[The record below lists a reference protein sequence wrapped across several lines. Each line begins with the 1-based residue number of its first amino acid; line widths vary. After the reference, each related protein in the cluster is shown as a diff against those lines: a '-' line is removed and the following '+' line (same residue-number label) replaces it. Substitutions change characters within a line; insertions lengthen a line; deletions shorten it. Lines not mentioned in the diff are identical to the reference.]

1 MIRITALN
9 KIASGVYDVSVE
21 ATGNEYRYQL
31 TGGALTR
38 EKSVREAAT
47 VLAGVS
53 DGAFRTA
60 AMIRLMLEGGDA
72 DGEHA
77 DMAAAWRQQALC
89 LDVLAL
95 AVPSE
100 ISGLRTGS
108 RGGND
113 KLIRSIHGDCEKIRA
128 FIIKHAPGTW
138 QGGEAAFKERWAS
151 YVLSKDFSTSVLTMI
166 NKEFNRAGNQPAL
179 AARSASAPAE
189 MRAWALNQATKHIPD
204 LVPLKEEGPR
214 IIRGDRAAS
223 LLNIIVPRIEA
234 QIEQISDPEEK
245 AALRARLE
253 RLGDKVEIAAA
264 NRSRERLRQDVM
276 LSIETL
282 EEQIDARLPSDTPSG
297 P

>member
-1 MIRITALN
+1 MIRITALS
-9 KIASGVYDVSVE
+9 KPTSGVYDVSVE
-21 ATGNEYRYQL
+21 ATGNQYEFRL
-31 TGGALTR
+31 TGSVLTR
-38 EKSVREAAT
+38 EKTVREAAT
-47 VLAGVS
+47 VLTAVS

-72 DGEHA
+72 GGKYEDMFKAWEH
-77 DMAAAWRQQALC
+77 QAMC
-89 LDVLAL
+89 LDGLAL
-95 AVPSE
+95 AVPQT
-100 ISGLRTGS
+100 IMGLDTGS
-108 RGGND
+108 RGGGD
-113 KLIRSIHGDCEKIRA
+113 KLLQHVHDDCEKIRS

-138 QGGEAAFKERWAS
+138 QGGEAGFKERWAS
-151 YVLSKDFSTSVLTMI
+151 YVLQRDFATSIVTMI
-166 NKEFNRAGNQPAL
+166 SKEFNRAGNVPAL
-179 AARSASAPAE
+179 VARSPSAPAE
-189 MRAWALNQATKHIPD
+189 MRAWALNRATKHIPD